1 MRNRCAWHVWL
12 HCREFLIYPEIFH
25 RWTARDIK
33 ASVVDMADDRPI
45 RCQWGGRV
53 ARDGASGRTLPA
65 LDVQQRKWVDARKM
79 RRA

>member
-45 RCQWGGRV
+45 RCQWEEQSCQRRGLGS
-53 ARDGASGRTLPA
+53 DSASP
-65 LDVQQRKWVDARKM
+65 
-79 RRA
+79 